1 VLDFLKR
8 DLPLEIEEDE
18 EFEIAMQGK
27 LAHAHIRSY
36 VVSPDLCVRVQHV
49 CERYCETCLHIPC
62 RRAGLF
68 TLLVNFDSTRLVS
81 FMLPNVSLS

>member
-36 VVSPDLCVRVQHV
+36 AGFVRPSTACV
-49 CERYCETCLHIPC
+49 
-62 RRAGLF
+62 
-68 TLLVNFDSTRLVS
+68 
-81 FMLPNVSLS
+81 